1 MGPKSYT
8 HLIYIS
14 SDYAKGQRIALHFIA
29 GENFN
34 MRQIESKIYKNSDI
48 ASGVSL
54 YTIETDSKSW
64 KSVVEKDAF
73 YKNIYLIENNASKAD
88 PIEIFNKR
96 RIGTVTLTDIA
107 LLIFSVV
114 ECNYVEM
121 IIYLYHCYCEYTKKT
136 NKLIGDETKSKI
148 KFDIEGKGPLSAD
161 LFFGSSVEMEQIK
174 YPKTKEEFYLIRTKL
189 KKYKAKNVSVI
200 ASKFFNTPGGAE
212 IMNDCLRIITLLKD
226 IDIYTLFDETIN
238 EASIYYKRPDG
249 LLYLTKKY
257 IRDYYKSHFFNS
269 ENNK

>member
-8 HLIYIS
+8 HIIYIS

-34 MRQIESKIYKNSDI
+34 MRQTESKIYKNSDI

-64 KSVVEKDAF
+64 ESVVAKDAF
-73 YKNIYLIENNASKAD
+73 YKNITLIEENESRAD
-88 PIEIFNKR
+88 PIDIFNKR

-107 LLIFSVV
+107 FLIFSVV
-114 ECNYVEM
+114 ECNYIEM
-121 IIYLYHCYCEYTKKT
+121 IVYLYHCYCEYTMQT

-148 KFDIEGKGPLSAD
+148 KFDVEGKGPISAD
-161 LFFGSSVEMEQIK
+161 LFFGSKVEMEQIA
-174 YPKTKEEFYLIRTKL
+174 YPTTVNEFQNLQSKL
-189 KKYKAKNVSVI
+189 KKYKAKDVSVI
-200 ASKFFNTPGGAE
+200 ASKFFNSPGGAE

-226 IDIYTLFDETIN
+226 IDLTVLFNETIN
-238 EASIYYKRPDG
+238 ESSIYFKRPVNPSF
-249 LLYLTKKY
+249 LTKYY
-257 IRDYYKSHFFNS
+257 IKHLYRTHF
-269 ENNK
+269 KT